1 MEGRRRRS
9 ERTSGSVTPQYPTYG
24 VGNGNSVTSPYASP
38 DPCGSGNGSGGAGEY
53 GASSQSYMSPP
64 ISYQQPHQSS
74 RNNSYGLGSS
84 PAGSGANSMINSR
97 NGSFNNLQGMVSGA
111 SFEHQQ
117 PYSPPI
123 GGGGSSGEYFHAGG
137 GSNAGSPSVSGGGSG
152 SVNFGTLHSTNSAD
166 LSENELRLLIGR
178 ILHEHGKASV
188 GKLGSLIHSYTNNH
202 RLSAMC
208 KERFGG
214 LKKFLEQHADLFA
227 VGADHPFNPSVW
239 LHAVHHSAAAFGGM

>member
-9 ERTSGSVTPQYPTYG
+9 ERTSGSATPQFQYG
-24 VGNGNSVTSPYASP
+24 VGNGNAGGSPYALS
-38 DPCGSGNGSGGAGEY
+38 DSLGSGCGAGEF
-53 GASSQSYMSPP
+53 GAPSYMSPP
-64 ISYQQPHQSS
+64 IGYHQQHQPG
-74 RNNSYGLGSS
+74 RLGAYGLGSS
-84 PAGSGANSMINSR
+84 PAGSGASSMINSR

-117 PYSPPI
+117 PYSPPF
-123 GGGGSSGEYFHAGG
+123 GGGPATSGEYFHVGG
-137 GSNAGSPSVSGGGSG
+137 GGNAGPAPSADAGASG
-152 SVNFGTLHSTNSAD
+152 SVNFGSLHSTNSAD

-214 LKKFLEQHADLFA
+214 LKKFLELHADLFA

-239 LHAVHHSAAAFGGM
+239 LHAVHHSAAVFGGM